1 MSLVIQGPTG
11 AGLVLRKDFT
21 WNETVWNPGM
31 IQAALWLDAA
41 DASTITKS
49 GGAVSQW
56 NDKSGGAYNFA
67 QSSSTLRPLYASETL
82 GGKNVVTFDG
92 IDDNMNAGDVL
103 DNVWTGSGFNLFFVA
118 KNNDIAAADGVIL
131 AKTSSGSQALREFAS
146 YIRTSVSQL
155 VTIYTP
161 DASNYTVVN
170 GSTTIGNSQWVVVS
184 QSYDDT
190 LGVDG
195 TTANTAVR
203 VQMTVDGNEQ
213 TEVVLAS
220 AGNLGQ
226 IQDAAGLLSIGA
238 GIGDGAQ
245 NTANLDGAIAEL
257 IVTPSVLSVSDRQ
270 KIEGYLA
277 HKWGLTANLPADHPY
292 KTAGP
297 TP

>member
-1 MSLVIQGPTG
+1 MSIIYIDSPRLG
-11 AGLVLRKDFT
+11 FT
-21 WNETVWNPGM
+21 PADLSTS
-31 IQAALWLDAA
+31 LWLDAA
-41 DASTITKS
+41 DASTITES
-49 GGAVSQW
+49 GGVVSQW

-82 GGKNVVTFDG
+82 NGKSVVTFDG

-103 DNVWTGSGFNLFFVA
+103 DNVWTGSGFNIFFVA
-118 KNNDIAAADGVIL
+118 KNNDITSVDGTIL
-131 AKTSSGSQALREFAS
+131 GKVSSSPLALRQFAS

-155 VTIYTP
+155 VTLYTT
-161 DASNYTVVN
+161 DSNNFTVVD
-170 GSTTIGNSQWVVVS
+170 GSTAIGDSQWVVVS

-195 TTANTAVR
+195 TTANTTVR

-213 TEVVLAS
+213 TEVVNAS

-238 GIGDGAQ
+238 FIGDGTQ
-245 NTANLDGAIAEL
+245 NAGNLDGAIAEM
-257 IVTPSVLSVSDRQ
+257 IVTPSVLSASDRQ

-277 HKWGLTANLPADHPY
+277 HKWGLTANLPAGHPY
-292 KTAGP
+292 KNVAP
-297 TP
+297 